1 MGTNQ
6 FKRTNCFLSLCII
19 FIHIFL
25 IDREMRVKRKRSE
38 GREIGIQSKHSDTTL
53 RKKEKK
59 IDGLDSKERVELL
72 VVKPLF
78 VFLFFHTLEME
89 KLEMKDQFP
98 HSQKKIRLQREKDRN
113 IVMAKWVIERD

>member
-1 MGTNQ
+1 
-6 FKRTNCFLSLCII
+6 
-19 FIHIFL
+19 
-25 IDREMRVKRKRSE
+25 MRVKRKRSE